1 MKTVLRG
8 IAAVLAVPVFLF
20 LLPGMLVLIYFG
32 LGSDLLKKWQIGW
45 QQGKAT
51 KAIAK
56 QIVEHDRNGK
66 VSRR

>member
-8 IAAVLAVPVFLF
+8 IAAILAVPMFLA

-32 LGSDLLKKWQIGW
+32 LGSDLIKKWQIGW
-45 QQGKAT
+45 KQGKAA
-51 KAIAK
+51 KAVAK
-56 QIVEHDRNGK
+56 EVVERNGK